1 MSCCVAASQKAKT
14 YMSVSI
20 RGHVTGPTGK
30 PVSVALNATPVPN
43 PARTQSGDIV
53 VGGLLADAQ
62 DGNVDAAFAPGRY
75 ILTVTTAAAAI
86 LAEREVTLVDGQV
99 MKIGELLSPGSP
111 PTPTPQPGGT
121 VLVDADGHPVACA
134 SIKVVHSAVEAAA
147 LADGEIYL
155 IAADVPSPGGV
166 PLAAPTVIAHAAG
179 HANGD
184 RITVA
189 APGGQAGDRVIL
201 IINTKGG
208 AAEFTAP
215 TGWDTLLQ
223 PYYQGTMRFVILTGG
238 WAETMEVTTSK
249 PVSGSWAAV
258 VVRGGGQPAIGAVK
272 KRNEE
277 PPETATV
284 TAPVVETEGLAL
296 AVACERTSAGETDG
310 QVTVS
315 AGWEKVVFAGQDG
328 EVWETIVVAKR
339 TAPGD
344 DQAIFTYPNAQ
355 ATNGCGVQVVIPK

>member
-1 MSCCVAASQKAKT
+1 MA
-14 YMSVSI
+14 VSI

-30 PVSVALNATPVPN
+30 PVAVALSATPVPN
-43 PARTQSGDIV
+43 PSRTQAGDIV

-62 DGNVDAAFAPGRY
+62 DGNVDASISPGRY
-75 ILTVTTAAAAI
+75 VLTVTTASAGI
-86 LAEREVTLVDGQV
+86 LAEREATLVDGQV

-121 VLVDADGHPVACA
+121 VIVDADGHPVALA
-134 SIKVVHSAVEAAA
+134 SIKVVHSTAEAAA

-155 IAADVPSPGGV
+155 LAAEVPSPGV
-166 PLAAPTVIAHAAG
+166 APVAAPTVITHAAG

-208 AAEFTAP
+208 DAEFTAP
-215 TGWDTLLQ
+215 AGWDTLLQ
-223 PYYQGTMRFVILTGG
+223 PYYQGTMRFVIMTGG

-258 VVRGGGQPAIGAVK
+258 VVRGGGQPVVGAVK

-277 PPETATV
+277 PSETVTV

-296 AVACERTSAGETDG
+296 AIGCERTSANETGE
-310 QVTVS
+310 QITVS
-315 AGWEKVVFAGQDG
+315 AGWEKIVSALQDG
-328 EVWETIVVAKR
+328 EAWETIVVAKR
-339 TAPGD
+339 TAPGS

>member
-1 MSCCVAASQKAKT
+1 MA
-14 YMSVSI
+14 VSI

-30 PVSVALNATPVPN
+30 PVAVVLNATPVPN
-43 PARTQSGDIV
+43 PSRTAAGDIV

-62 DGNVDAAFAPGRY
+62 DGNVDASLSPGRY
-75 ILTVTTAAAAI
+75 VLTVTTASAGI
-86 LAEREVTLVDGQV
+86 LAEREATLVDGQV

-121 VLVDADGHPVACA
+121 VIVDADGHPVALA
-134 SIKVVHSAVEAAA
+134 SIKVVHSTAEAAA

-155 IAADVPSPGGV
+155 LAAEVPSPGGAPV
-166 PLAAPTVIAHAAG
+166 AAPTVITHAAG

-208 AAEFTAP
+208 DAEFTAP
-215 TGWDTLLQ
+215 AGWDTLLQ

-258 VVRGGGQPAIGAVK
+258 VVRGGGTPVIGAVK

-277 PPETATV
+277 PSESTTV
-284 TAPVVETEGLAL
+284 TAPVVETEGLVL
-296 AVACERTSAGETDG
+296 AVACERTSASETDE
-310 QVTVS
+310 QITAS
-315 AGWEKVVFAGQDG
+315 AGWEKVVSAMQNG
-328 EVWETIVVAKR
+328 EVWETIVVARR
-339 TAPGD
+339 TAPGS